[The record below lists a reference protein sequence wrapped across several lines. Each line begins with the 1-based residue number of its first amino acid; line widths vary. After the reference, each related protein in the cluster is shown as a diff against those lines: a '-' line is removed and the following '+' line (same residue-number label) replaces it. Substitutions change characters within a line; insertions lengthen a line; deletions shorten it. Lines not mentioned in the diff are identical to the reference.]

1 MGCGHS
7 KSYARESESAPAPTI
22 HQRLTIAAEESV
34 KLIDP
39 RKSSAVPLLL
49 SLQSEPL
56 ADAMVRR
63 SSVTRRSA
71 VSPPPVE
78 RSPYE
83 LDEQVTADGRH
94 CWSAI
99 APNGFEIR
107 GENYLRDRKKVP
119 SACGSQLLAVELFRA
134 KTFFA
139 NVAGRPGAPTST
151 LHERCESPLSR
162 IVVVVVVIPTGK
174 WVVHLAMYF
183 GVLETLEEESPAAA
197 ALLERFAHAAD
208 DFRNDRFKLI
218 PRLVRAPLTLR
229 LACPSRPAITAKGGR
244 GVPQRY
250 FSTPEYVEVDMD
262 ISKEAIANRV
272 LGLVRPVSKLIVADL
287 AFVLEGQR
295 QEELPEVVLGAA
307 RLYNLDLSEAAVPLL
322 EEA

>member
-63 SSVTRRSA
+63 SSVTRRST

-134 KTFFA
+134 KTFIA
-139 NVAGRPGAPTST
+139 NIAGRPGAPTST

-174 WVVHLAMYF
+174 WVVHLAMC
-183 GVLETLEEESPAAA
+183 ESP
-197 ALLERFAHAAD
+197 
-208 DFRNDRFKLI
+208 
-218 PRLVRAPLTLR
+218 PPSPL
-229 LACPSRPAITAKGGR
+229 S
-244 GVPQRY
+244 
-250 FSTPEYVEVDMD
+250 S
-262 ISKEAIANRV
+262 
-272 LGLVRPVSKLIVADL
+272 
-287 AFVLEGQR
+287 
-295 QEELPEVVLGAA
+295 
-307 RLYNLDLSEAAVPLL
+307 
-322 EEA
+322 